1 MIPSKFDYHA
11 PKPLKKALSLIGE
24 HGDNAKVLAGGH
36 SLIPLMKLRFAAP
49 DVVIDLGQVGGL
61 SGVRVSKDGTIHIG
75 AMATH
80 HTVESAR
87 GLKSK
92 CQLLSETASV
102 IGDAQVR
109 NRGTIG
115 GSLVH
120 ADPAADWP
128 AAILALDAQLEI
140 SSANGSRTVSVGD
153 FFMDLLTT
161 DIKPG
166 ELLTEITIAVPPAN
180 SGGAYEKMHQSASGF
195 AIAGVAAQ
203 VTLDSS
209 GNCAAAGI
217 GVTGVASVPYRAA
230 AVEAAL
236 VGGPFTEDAIAA
248 AADKAVDGVDP
259 DDLQGDLHA
268 SGEYRVHL
276 AKLFAARAIARAAN
290 LAG

>member
-11 PKPLKKALSLIGE
+11 PKTLKKALSLIGE

-61 SGVRVSKDGTIHIG
+61 SGIRVSRDGIIHIG
-75 AMATH
+75 AMSTH
-80 HTVESAR
+80 YAVESAR
-87 GLKSK
+87 SLKSK
-92 CQLLSETASV
+92 CPLLPETASV

-128 AAILALDAQLEI
+128 ATILALDAQLEI
-140 SSANGSRTVSVGD
+140 SSANGSRKVAAGD
-153 FFMDLLTT
+153 FFVDLLTT
-161 DIKPG
+161 DIQPG
-166 ELLTEITIAVPPAN
+166 ELLTEITMPVPAGN

-203 VTLDSS
+203 ISLDSN
-209 GNCAAAGI
+209 GNCASAGI
-217 GVTGVASVPYRAA
+217 GITGVASVPYRAS
-230 AVEAAL
+230 AVESAIE
-236 VGGPFTEDAIAA
+236 GGPLTEDAIAA
-248 AADKAVDGVDP
+248 AADKAVEGVDQ

-268 SGEYRVHL
+268 SGEYRAHL
-276 AKLFAARAIARAAN
+276 AKLFTARAITKAAERA
-290 LAG
+290 G